1 MNRRETRRE
10 ETMTHVVSDLRSALD
25 GTCDEIQWLADE
37 IRVKLHLANMDAK
50 DTWRKLEP
58 EIARA
63 RQHAHEATDSSSEA
77 IQDILDAFK
86 KFHASL

>member
-1 MNRRETRRE
+1 
-10 ETMTHVVSDLRSALD
+10 MTHVAKDLQDTLN

-58 EIARA
+58 QIEQARK
-63 RQHAHEATDSSSEA
+63 HAHEATDSSSQA

-86 KFHASL
+86 KFQASL